1 MIYEI
6 KDQLLEVINDI
17 EEYSELIYGR
27 FSQFKIKDNAIAN
40 NYLKFKNSS
49 VEIYAKGNYKI
60 LKNKIVK
67 TDIYPIINNL
77 IAYLINDENNIFI
90 HGITVS
96 KEDKGM
102 LIVGDFGQGKSTLA
116 EEFEK
121 NGYEINST
129 DQTWLK
135 IDSNKLYQEVG
146 SSFDIKDG
154 KILFLNNNNILKR
167 IQIDNIIRIVGLCDN
182 GKVTC
187 SKNENKFYI
196 IKNLAYFCNWNYFMP
211 IFTDDIELYNTNKY
225 VMGFLSKL
233 TTTSIEIMDIRG
245 DKKKILKKLEE

>member
-27 FSQFKIKDNAIAN
+27 FSQFKIKDNVIAN

-60 LKNKIVK
+60 LNNKIVK

-96 KEDKGM
+96 KEDNGM

-135 IDSNKLYQEVG
+135 IDNNKLYQEVG

-154 KILFLNNNNILKR
+154 KILFLNNNNILKK
-167 IQIDNIIRIVGLCDN
+167 IQIDKIIRIVGLCDN
-182 GKVTC
+182 GKVAC
-187 SKNENKFYI
+187 IKNENKFHI

-225 VMGFLSKL
+225 VMEFLSKL